1 MRSGKNVLVQ
11 GYKKTQRVRLEP
23 NIKRV
28 KQLKIDGF
36 CPIFDRFCPLFDALL
51 SPSSRTVCS
60 QGEGNQRY
68 FDMRL
73 PAAATLGSEGFWAW
87 DRELGMAA
95 EELGVLY
102 ELAGRR
108 VSGSAERE
116 GRRRWGGWRGSWRRE
131 RDRGGEWRRC
141 GERPE
146 RSRRLL
152 RGGGDGAGG
161 AMRAPK

>member
-1 MRSGKNVLVQ
+1 MRSGKNVLFQ
-11 GYKKTQRVRLEP
+11 GRKKPQRVRLEP

-73 PAAATLGSEGFWAW
+73 PAAATLGSERF
-87 DRELGMAA
+87 
-95 EELGVLY
+95 
-102 ELAGRR
+102 
-108 VSGSAERE
+108 
-116 GRRRWGGWRGSWRRE
+116 
-131 RDRGGEWRRC
+131 C
-141 GERPE
+141 P
-146 RSRRLL
+146 
-152 RGGGDGAGG
+152 
-161 AMRAPK
+161 PF